1 MNKTAPIL
9 SRIGNTPIIRVFS
22 SNASNELGA
31 RNIFAKIESVNPG
44 YSVKDRIAYAMIHQ
58 AIASK
63 QITDETVIIEPTSG
77 NTGIGLA
84 LICAA
89 LKLKL
94 KLAMPET
101 MSIERRR
108 MLKHLGAEIILTE
121 GAKGMKG
128 AIEAATKIKAEN
140 PSYFMPQQFENPANP
155 EIHRKTTA
163 VEFLNFMMQYGIK
176 PDALVFGVG
185 TGGTLTGVSEVL
197 LRHFPE
203 TLVCAVEPES
213 SPVLSGGQ
221 PGPHKIQGIGAGF
234 IPKILNTAIIK
245 KIVKVSSEQAF
256 EYCKK
261 LSSEEGVLAG
271 ISSGAA
277 ACAASS
283 VALSLPPGSNVFT
296 LFPDTAER
304 YLSMLE

>member
-1 MNKTAPIL
+1 MNKIAPIL
-9 SRIGNTPIIRVFS
+9 SRIGNTPIIRIFS
-22 SNASNELGA
+22 ADASEDLKR

-44 YSVKDRIAYAMIHQ
+44 YSVKDRIAYAMIQQ
-58 AIASK
+58 AISSK
-63 QITDETVIIEPTSG
+63 LITDETVVIEPTSG

-84 LICAA
+84 LVCAA

-94 KLAMPET
+94 KLTMPET

-128 AIEAATKIKAEN
+128 AIEMASNIKAEN
-140 PSYFMPQQFENPANP
+140 ASHFMPQQFENPANP
-155 EIHRKTTA
+155 EIHRRTTA
-163 VEFLNFMMQYGIK
+163 VEFLNFMFQTGIK

-185 TGGTLTGVSEVL
+185 TGGTLTGVSEVVS
-197 LRHFPE
+197 RYFPE
-203 TLVCAVEPES
+203 TLICAVEPES

-245 KIVKVSSEQAF
+245 RIVKVSSEQAF
-256 EYCKK
+256 ESCKK
-261 LSSEEGVLAG
+261 LSSVEGILAG

-277 ACAASS
+277 AFAAKE